1 MSGRISASR
10 SAALKAAQEAKA
22 RRDALRLAH
31 EQMVESA
38 LADWFEGTTRAE
50 ELRTRAQAKAAQIL
64 AEAEAATAKPEA
76 EARRA
81 LRLLVGLG
89 EPRDQIAALTG
100 LTLSDVRGALATAE
114 AEAEAEAERNPA
126 TERVANQASE
136 PAEAA
141 TGTGPAVVAAVDAAG
156 VPAGAATDPP

>member
-1 MSGRISASR
+1 MVLRMSGRISASR

-50 ELRTRAQAKAAQIL
+50 ELRARAQAKAEQLL
-64 AEAEAATAKPEA
+64 AEAEAAAAKPEA
-76 EARRA
+76 AARRA
-81 LRLLVGLG
+81 LRMLVGLG

-114 AEAEAEAERNPA
+114 AEAERNPV
-126 TERVANQASE
+126 TERVPNQASE

-156 VPAGAATDPP
+156 VPAGTAADPP

>member
-10 SAALKAAQEAKA
+10 SAALKAAQEAKG

-50 ELRTRAQAKAAQIL
+50 ELRARAQAKAAQIL
-64 AEAEAATAKPEA
+64 ADAEAAAAQPEA
-76 EARRA
+76 AARRA
-81 LRLLVGLG
+81 LRMLVGLG

-114 AEAEAEAERNPA
+114 AESERNPVTA
-126 TERVANQASE
+126 RVANEASE
-136 PAEAA
+136 PLEAA
-141 TGTGPAVVAAVDAAG
+141 TGTGPAVVAVVDGAAVA
-156 VPAGAATDPP
+156 AGAATDPP

>member
-1 MSGRISASR
+1 MVLRMSGRISASR

-50 ELRTRAQAKAAQIL
+50 ELRARAKAKAAQIL
-64 AEAEAATAKPEA
+64 AEAEAAAAQPEA
-76 EARRA
+76 AARRA
-81 LRLLVGLG
+81 LRMLVGLG

-114 AEAEAEAERNPA
+114 AEGNPVTA
-126 TERVANQASE
+126 RVANQASE
-136 PAEAA
+136 PAAAA